1 MSSDFAVNSVVL
13 APAPEQVREQRVVR
27 QRSARWLPW
36 ALFLVE
42 LVITAVVIGVLSV
55 AVVVQL
61 TLTPGAVFG
70 EFDGIFTWLVSRGM
84 DAAVE
89 VIAAIFLFLVTGLI
103 VGLLGLPIRLVGPMR
118 RAWLGNGEATIAGVV
133 VGVLLIVSA
142 YLFGS
147 WGTIDQTNGTYSF
160 YTPSA
165 LPLLIGWLLLAF
177 SLSLLVWPA
186 RWLPQRARS
195 WWTETQLTKHPK
207 STAQSTART
216 QMTTEE

>member
-1 MSSDFAVNSVVL
+1 MSSDFAVNSAVL
-13 APAPEQVREQRVVR
+13 GPAPEPGPERRAVR

-36 ALFLVE
+36 VLFLVE
-42 LVITAVVIGVLSV
+42 LVITGVVIGVLSV
-55 AVVVQL
+55 VLVVQL

-70 EFDGIFTWLVSRGM
+70 ELDGILTWLVSLGV

-89 VIAAIFLFLVTGLI
+89 VIAAIFVFLVTGLI
-103 VGLLGLPIRLVGPMR
+103 VGLIGLPIRLIGPVR
-118 RAWLGNGEATIAGVV
+118 RAWLGNGEVTFAGVV
-133 VGVLLIVSA
+133 IGVLLIVSA

-147 WGTIDQTNGTYSF
+147 WETIHQTNGTYSF

-186 RWLPQRARS
+186 RWLPGRARS
-195 WWTETQLTKHPK
+195 WWTETQLTKRPRP
-207 STAQSTART
+207 TARSTARA